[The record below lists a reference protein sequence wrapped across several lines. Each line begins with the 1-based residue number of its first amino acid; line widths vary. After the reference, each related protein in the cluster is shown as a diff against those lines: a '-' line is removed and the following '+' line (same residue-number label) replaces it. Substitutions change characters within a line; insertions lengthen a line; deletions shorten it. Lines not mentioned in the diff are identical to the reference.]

1 MKIQASIYNVLIS
14 RLLSVI
20 LSSGIFVLLIVMMI
34 SEPNTRY
41 QWTVWVGILGLVAL
55 IIGLF
60 WSMLD
65 ALIRYKKGVL
75 ILTKE
80 GFYCPYLLAEDQL
93 IRWQDIAF
101 IRTEV
106 LNARGIDVVFVVIV
120 FANDVELKRRRHM
133 MDNNV
138 GYFTEKYSRTT
149 LVFSTRIMSD
159 YMLQDICDVM
169 NFYYKKA
176 IGESFEITTV
186 PTPEHWEIL
195 HQPLAKE
202 RKRTF
207 VYYAQC
213 FSFRDYFL
221 SFSALL
227 IVVTLVVLLFLIRD
241 KLALGIS
248 FSILASFIIFGFI
261 AQNDSIDKYSARRL
275 KPVAIDMDSNW
286 FYQINVD
293 RLALP
298 LPWKN
303 LKSLELKRIRKGRFT
318 VPYLLVKYVDYNQ
331 KIYTAKIHSD
341 LLDTSIYEL
350 HDIMQQHYEKKTRHL
365 RDANI

>member
-1 MKIQASIYNVLIS
+1 MKIQISIYNVLIT
-14 RLLSVI
+14 RLLPII
-20 LSSGIFVLLIVMMI
+20 LLSGFFVLLIVMMI
-34 SEPNTRY
+34 SEPKTRY
-41 QWTVWVGILGLVAL
+41 EWTVWACILGLGAL

-65 ALIRYKKGVL
+65 AFIRYKKGVL
-75 ILTKE
+75 ILTDE

-101 IRTEV
+101 IQTEV
-106 LNARGIDVVFVVIV
+106 LNARGIDVVFVVIA
-120 FANDVELKRRRHM
+120 FANHVPLKHRRYM
-133 MDNNV
+133 MDNNA
-138 GYFTEKYSRTT
+138 GYFTKKYSLTT

-186 PTPEHWEIL
+186 PTTEHWEIL
-195 HQPLAKE
+195 HKPLAKE

-221 SFSALL
+221 CFSVLL
-227 IVVTLVVLLFLIRD
+227 IVVTSVVLLFLIRD
-241 KLALGIS
+241 KFALGIS
-248 FSILASFIIFGFI
+248 FSILASFIIFGFL

-275 KPVAIDMDSNW
+275 KPVAIDMDKDW
-286 FYQINVD
+286 FYQINTD
-293 RLALP
+293 RFFLP

-303 LKSLELKRIRKGRFT
+303 LKSFELKRIRKGRFT

-331 KIYTAKIHSD
+331 KIYTAKIHSE

-350 HDIMQQHYEKKTRHL
+350 HEIMQQHYEKKTQHL
-365 RDANI
+365 KDTKI